1 MEIMPTAAAAPDS
14 NAVYRKIAIRLMP
27 FLLCCY
33 VINYLDRVS
42 IGYAKLQFIPE
53 LHLNEAVFGLIT
65 SAFFIGYILFEIPSN
80 LLLLRIGA
88 PKTLMRIMTLWGL
101 AIVSMAWARNEYWFY
116 VQRFLLGAFEA
127 GFFPGVLLYL
137 SFWFPNHQ
145 RGRATSLFLVGIPL
159 SGVLGGVISGGV
171 MEGMDGLLGLRGWR
185 WLFLVDGL
193 PAVFL
198 GLAAWFVLTDRPE
211 HARFLSPAEKQLV
224 VQDMAADRI
233 AHSHPPAGSIMEVLR
248 SAKVWSM
255 VFVYFT
261 MAFLNTNQ
269 IWFPTLLRNS
279 GAGSVT
285 EAAWI
290 LAGVWVLVAAFVLLV
305 SRSSDRILER
315 KWHILGTGL
324 MAAGGYLALALAAGN
339 LWATAFLVTLSAAGG
354 YAVFTVF
361 WTIPPVWLAGRGAAM
376 GIALISALGQFGGLS
391 GPAVVGWVF
400 QDTGSLYIG
409 LAIAAVLLVAGTAVA
424 VFVIPHARLRRP
436 GEMSGEISGEQPPL
450 PELPAQHPAGR

>member
-1 MEIMPTAAAAPDS
+1 MADTQAAPNSD
-14 NAVYRKIAIRLMP
+14 AVYRKIALRLMP
-27 FLLCCY
+27 FLLACY
-33 VINYLDRVS
+33 IINYLDRVS
-42 IGYAKLQFIPE
+42 IGYAKLQFVPE

-101 AIVSMAWARNEYWFY
+101 VVVSMAWAQNEYWFY

-159 SGVLGGVISGGV
+159 SGVLGGAISGGV

-185 WLFLVDGL
+185 WLFLVDGI
-193 PAVFL
+193 PAVLL
-198 GLAAWFVLTDRPE
+198 GLSAWFVLTDRPE
-211 HARFLSPAEKQLV
+211 NASFLSPAEKQLV
-224 VQDMAADRI
+224 VDDMAADRA
-233 AHSHPPAGSIMEVLR
+233 AHPHAPAGSILEVLR
-248 SAKVWSM
+248 SSKVWLM
-255 VFVYFT
+255 VVVYFT

-269 IWFPTLLRNS
+269 IWFPTLLRKS

-290 LAGVWVLVAAFVLLV
+290 LAGVWVLVAGFVLLV
-305 SRSSDRILER
+305 SRNSDRMLER
-315 KWHILGTGL
+315 KWHLLFTGL
-324 MAAGGYLALALAAGN
+324 LAGGAYLALPLAAGN
-339 LWATAFLVTLSAAGG
+339 LWATAFLVMLSAGGG

-361 WTIPPVWLAGRGAAM
+361 WTVPPAWLEGRGAAM

-391 GPAVVGWVF
+391 GPAVVGWIF
-400 QDTGSLYIG
+400 QETGSLYTG
-409 LAIAAVLLVAGTAVA
+409 LAIAAALVLIGTAIA
-424 VFVIPHARLRRP
+424 VFAIPHARLRR
-436 GEMSGEISGEQPPL
+436 I
-450 PELPAQHPAGR
+450 

>member
-1 MEIMPTAAAAPDS
+1 MPEIKGAPNS
-14 NAVYRKIAIRLMP
+14 KAVYRKISLRLMP
-27 FLLCCY
+27 FLLVCY
-33 VINYLDRVS
+33 IINYLDRVS
-42 IGYAKLQFIPE
+42 IGYAKLQFVPE

-80 LLLLRIGA
+80 MLLLRVGA

-101 AIVSMAWARNEYWFY
+101 VVVSMAWAKNEYWFY
-116 VQRFLLGAFEA
+116 TQRFLLGAFEA

-159 SGVLGGVISGGV
+159 SGVLGGAISGGV

-185 WLFLVDGL
+185 WLFLVDGI
-193 PAVFL
+193 PAVLL

-211 HARFLSPAEKQLV
+211 NASFLSPAEKQLV
-224 VQDMAADRI
+224 ADDMAADRK
-233 AHSHPPAGSIMEVLR
+233 AHSHAPAGNMMEVLR
-248 SAKVWSM
+248 SSKVWLM
-255 VFVYFT
+255 VLVYFT

-269 IWFPTLLRNS
+269 IWFPTLLRKS

-290 LAGVWVLVAAFVLLV
+290 LAGVWVVVAGFVLLV
-305 SRSSDRILER
+305 SHNSDRMLER
-315 KWHILGTGL
+315 KWHLLVTGL
-324 MAAGGYLALALAAGN
+324 LAGGAYLALPLAAGN
-339 LWATAFLVTLSAAGG
+339 LWATAFLVMLSAGGG

-361 WTIPPVWLAGRGAAM
+361 WTIPPVWLEGRGAAM

-391 GPAVVGWVF
+391 GPAVVGGIF
-400 QDTGSLYIG
+400 QETGSLYTGLSIAALMLLIG
-409 LAIAAVLLVAGTAVA
+409 TAIA
-424 VFVIPHARLRRP
+424 VFAIPHARLRRAQ
-436 GEMSGEISGEQPPL
+436 SDIA
-450 PELPAQHPAGR
+450 PEPTP